1 MNNVFIG
8 SPVRNRAW
16 VLERHLHSLH
26 QQAVQK
32 QFKYILNDSED
43 QTEIILQNHH
53 IPYVSHDMGTA
64 HGHLRGQYS
73 YAHLAKLRN
82 RLLEEFL
89 KSDCEYLFS
98 VDTDIV
104 IPPHSL
110 QQLINNDKHICAM
123 LIRNHPQIK
132 AHNALIQGRHVPE
145 FSKGVIPVDWTGA
158 VYLIKRE
165 VIAAGVRY
173 AEHTSGEDAA
183 FCEHAR
189 ALGFDLFV
197 DTGLRPVHVYAEGVE
212 LVAELAAS

>member
-16 VLERHLHSLH
+16 VLERHLHSLQ
-26 QQAVQK
+26 QQAIQK

-53 IPYVSHDMGTA
+53 IPYETHNMGKA
-64 HGHLRGQYS
+64 YGHLRGQYS

-98 VDTDIV
+98 VDTDII

-110 QQLINNDKHICAM
+110 QQLIYNDKDICAM

-132 AHNALIQGRHVPE
+132 AHNALIHGRHVPE
-145 FSKGVIPVDWTGA
+145 FSKGLIPVECTGA
-158 VYLIKRE
+158 VYLIKRQ
-165 VIAAGVRY
+165 VIEAGVRY
-173 AEHTSGEDAA
+173 ANHASGEDAA
-183 FCEHAR
+183 FCEHAKV
-189 ALGFDLFV
+189 LGFNLFV
-197 DTGLRPVHVYAEGVE
+197 DTRLRPVHVYAEGVE
-212 LVAELAAS
+212 LVAQLAAS